1 MKKYGLLGEKLSHSY
16 SPIIHDYVFKKLN
29 INASYE
35 LIECKEEELARYI
48 NLVRQGVYSGLN
60 VTIPYKKAIMQ
71 YLDII
76 DEKAL
81 RIGSVNTIYV
91 KDNKI
96 IGTNTDYD
104 GFLKTLEYYN
114 VDVNNKD
121 CYVLGTGGASL
132 AIKSVLKDFGGNV
145 TFVSRSPKD
154 DVISY
159 DELKDKKIDIL
170 VNTTPVGM
178 YPNIDA
184 CPVSKDVINN
194 SNVVI
199 DIIAN
204 PKITK
209 LLELANSEINGLYML
224 ILQAFKAEEIWQNK
238 TIDLDINELIK
249 RM

>member
-16 SPIIHDYVFKKLN
+16 SPIIHDYVFEKLN

-81 RIGSVNTIYV
+81 SICSVNTIYV

-121 CYVLGTGGASL
+121 C
-132 AIKSVLKDFGGNV
+132 
-145 TFVSRSPKD
+145 
-154 DVISY
+154 
-159 DELKDKKIDIL
+159 
-170 VNTTPVGM
+170 
-178 YPNIDA
+178 
-184 CPVSKDVINN
+184 
-194 SNVVI
+194 
-199 DIIAN
+199 
-204 PKITK
+204 
-209 LLELANSEINGLYML
+209 
-224 ILQAFKAEEIWQNK
+224 
-238 TIDLDINELIK
+238 
-249 RM
+249 